1 MKDIVGSHCNEVGT
15 PHLSSF
21 ELPRGTAF
29 HGNTLFIHSLT
40 CSWIRA
46 KKIPWKNNEDFLI
59 PTYLPTRLLHSYM
72 IRDPDAHI
80 LLATSG
86 FEKSRGIFLV
96 FFSTIECSCLYPTQ
110 FSTRFSSTMGMSVKW
125 NIPGGPHPTSNAS
138 SLNYFFFEFMKMWN
152 KVWS

>member
-1 MKDIVGSHCNEVGT
+1 MKDIVGSDCNEVGT

-72 IRDPDAHI
+72 IRDLDAHI
-80 LLATSG
+80 FLATSR
-86 FEKSRGIFLV
+86 FEKSRGIFFV
-96 FFSTIECSCLYPTQ
+96 FFNTQYVPRMLMFVSNSIFYSFFLNNGDECEMKYP
-110 FSTRFSSTMGMSVKW
+110 RR
-125 NIPGGPHPTSNAS
+125 PPPHPQC
-138 SLNYFFFEFMKMWN
+138 FFIKLLFFWIYENVK
-152 KVWS
+152 